1 MAEGIEHRGHTIMLL
16 KGEAG
21 WRVYIRPPDAPM
33 QRSEFPASLSR
44 DEVIAEATRLIDEA
58 AAAARSPRRQR

>member
-1 MAEGIEHRGHTIMLL
+1 MAEGIEHKGHTIMLL
-16 KGEAG
+16 KRDSG
-21 WRVYIRPPDAPM
+21 WRVYVRPPDAPM

-44 DEVIAEATRLIDEA
+44 DEVIAEVTRLVDEA